1 MHTRASIRQYDK
13 LYSYYAY
20 VCIVGILIYYGIREG
35 NMHNIHTR
43 VCILRVLLEYS
54 LVCTLWILCILLS
67 MYIISYGSFM
77 WILYSRVVPIFTE
90 YAY

>member
-35 NMHNIHTR
+35 NMHTRNIHTR

-54 LVCTLWILCILLS
+54 LVCTLWILCILLTK
-67 MYIISYGSFM
+67 YVYYFI
-77 WILYSRVVPIFTE
+77 WIFYVDTLLLE
-90 YAY
+90 

>member
-43 VCILRVLLEYS
+43 
-54 LVCTLWILCILLS
+54 
-67 MYIISYGSFM
+67 
-77 WILYSRVVPIFTE
+77 E
-90 YAY
+90 YAYYEYY